1 MLYVFFGSNIE
12 VGAKKAH
19 SLLASLRSKRPDA
32 AFISIDADSWDIR
45 LIEENLGGQ
54 GLFSSKYI
62 IFLDRITEN
71 TEAKEKIIDFIPAM
85 NESANIFIVLEGK
98 LNAELKKS
106 FEKYAEKTV
115 ESSFDGDGYST
126 KGEELNI
133 FTLADAFGARDPIR
147 SWSIC
152 CKAIDMGIPV
162 ESIIGTLFWQTKSMI
177 IASRTKNAGEAGLN
191 PFVFGKS
198 KRYAT
203 NFSDI
208 ELQKLSKD
216 LVVLYHEGHSGT
228 VEIENDL
235 EKILLSLKQA
245 NKIGQNNCQ

>member
-1 MLYVFFGSNIE
+1 MLYVFFGSNIG
-12 VGAKKAH
+12 VNAKKAH
-19 SLLASLRSKRPDA
+19 SLLASLRDKRPDA
-32 AFISIDADSWDIR
+32 AFISIDADSWSVQ

-71 TEAKEKIIDFIPAM
+71 AEAKEKILDFIPAM

-106 FEKYAEKTV
+106 FEKHAEKIV
-115 ESSFDGDGYST
+115 ESSDDGDGASM

-147 SWSIC
+147 SWSIYRN
-152 CKAIDMGIPV
+152 AIDIGIPV
-162 ESIIGTLFWQTKSMI
+162 ESIVGTLFWQIKSMI
-177 IASRTKNAGEAGLN
+177 IASKTKNAGEAGLN

-203 NFSDI
+203 NFSDR
-208 ELQKLSKD
+208 ELQKLSRD

-228 VEIENDL
+228 VDIEIDL
-235 EKILLSLKQA
+235 EKMLLSLKQDRT
-245 NKIGQNNCQ
+245 K